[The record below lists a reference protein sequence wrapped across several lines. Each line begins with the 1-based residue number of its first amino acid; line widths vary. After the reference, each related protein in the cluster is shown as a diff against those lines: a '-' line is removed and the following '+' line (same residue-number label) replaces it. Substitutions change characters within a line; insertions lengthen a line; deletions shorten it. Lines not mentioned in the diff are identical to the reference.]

1 MNPKIYKPEERVP
14 QEIIDRIREN
24 EECFEQIL
32 SNGSEGFVGDVG
44 TLPHFSTFSR
54 LFLHRSI
61 SLIYCFLP
69 LLKLAYTFT
78 QYQFSAPLFAPPF
91 YKWLILSKGCGKRG
105 IRTLGTRKSTTVF
118 ETVPIDHSGIFPC
131 GSYCYCK
138 ITNYFLYLVFFS

>member
-78 QYQFSAPLFAPPF
+78 QYQFSAPLFAPRLFLTDSSPSTPNF
-91 YKWLILSKGCGKRG
+91 S
-105 IRTLGTRKSTTVF
+105 IRLKAVIAERLTSSAISR
-118 ETVPIDHSGIFPC
+118 
-131 GSYCYCK
+131 
-138 ITNYFLYLVFFS
+138 